1 MPGWP
6 GGRGPMPG
14 SSVPSTRLRSPR
26 RLWRQ
31 WSGETR
37 RRSHENQGDVLP
49 VWPGVPR
56 RASRREPRA
65 LPVVRQSLQQGLHR
79 RARQRASGGGGSRRG
94 VPGGSRADRRHGASH
109 GARRGKRSGAAARRT
124 PCRSAA
130 TSPGLDLSR
139 IRVGTSSWT
148 DKTLLASGWY
158 PDDAKKPEARL
169 RHYASQFDV
178 VEVDSTYYSLP
189 RERNAVLWIERTPKD
204 FVFNVKAFSL
214 MTQHP
219 TSVRGL
225 PRDVRGLLPGD
236 APQRLYPKDI
246 PSKVADL
253 TWEMFRSA
261 LMPLHSAG
269 KLGVV
274 MFQFPQWFMPN
285 RESRE
290 YVLACRERLA
300 DYDIAV
306 EFRQATWFAD
316 EDATRRTLDFL
327 GGEEIPFVCVDMPQG
342 FASSIPPLAEATSKR
357 LALMRFHGRR
367 SEV

>member
-1 MPGWP
+1 
-6 GGRGPMPG
+6 
-14 SSVPSTRLRSPR
+14 
-26 RLWRQ
+26 
-31 WSGETR
+31 
-37 RRSHENQGDVLP
+37 
-49 VWPGVPR
+49 
-56 RASRREPRA
+56 
-65 LPVVRQSLQQGLHR
+65 
-79 RARQRASGGGGSRRG
+79 
-94 VPGGSRADRRHGASH
+94 
-109 GARRGKRSGAAARRT
+109 
-124 PCRSAA
+124 
-130 TSPGLDLSR
+130 LSR

-158 PDDAKKPEARL
+158 PDDAKTPEARL

-189 RERNAVLWIERTPKD
+189 SERNAVLWIERTPKD

-290 YVLACRERLA
+290 YILACRERLA

-367 SEV
+367 TEVWGKRGVPVIEKFKYEYSKKELAEWTPRIEVLREQAKETHVLFNNCYRDYAPKNARQFADLISE

>member
-1 MPGWP
+1 M
-6 GGRGPMPG
+6 
-14 SSVPSTRLRSPR
+14 
-26 RLWRQ
+26 
-31 WSGETR
+31 
-37 RRSHENQGDVLP
+37 
-49 VWPGVPR
+49 
-56 RASRREPRA
+56 
-65 LPVVRQSLQQGLHR
+65 
-79 RARQRASGGGGSRRG
+79 
-94 VPGGSRADRRHGASH
+94 
-109 GARRGKRSGAAARRT
+109 
-124 PCRSAA
+124 
-130 TSPGLDLSR
+130 SR

-158 PDDAKKPEARL
+158 PDDAKTPEARL

-189 RERNAVLWIERTPKD
+189 SERNAVLWIERTPKD

-225 PRDVRGLLPGD
+225 PKDVRGLLPDD

-290 YVLACRERLA
+290 YILACRERLA

-367 SEV
+367 SEVWGKRGVPVIEKFKYEYSKKELAEWTPRIEVLREQAKETHVLFNNCYRDYAPKNARQFADLISE

>member
-1 MPGWP
+1 M
-6 GGRGPMPG
+6 
-14 SSVPSTRLRSPR
+14 
-26 RLWRQ
+26 
-31 WSGETR
+31 
-37 RRSHENQGDVLP
+37 
-49 VWPGVPR
+49 
-56 RASRREPRA
+56 
-65 LPVVRQSLQQGLHR
+65 
-79 RARQRASGGGGSRRG
+79 
-94 VPGGSRADRRHGASH
+94 
-109 GARRGKRSGAAARRT
+109 
-124 PCRSAA
+124 
-130 TSPGLDLSR
+130 SR

-158 PDDAKKPEARL
+158 PDDAKTPEARL

-189 RERNAVLWIERTPKD
+189 SERNAVLWIERTPKD

-290 YVLACRERLA
+290 YILACRERLA

-367 SEV
+367 SEVWGKRGVPVIEKFKYEYSKKELAEWTPRIEVLREQAKETHVLFNNCYRDYAPKNARQFADLISE

>member
-1 MPGWP
+1 
-6 GGRGPMPG
+6 
-14 SSVPSTRLRSPR
+14 
-26 RLWRQ
+26 
-31 WSGETR
+31 
-37 RRSHENQGDVLP
+37 
-49 VWPGVPR
+49 
-56 RASRREPRA
+56 
-65 LPVVRQSLQQGLHR
+65 
-79 RARQRASGGGGSRRG
+79 
-94 VPGGSRADRRHGASH
+94 
-109 GARRGKRSGAAARRT
+109 
-124 PCRSAA
+124 
-130 TSPGLDLSR
+130 LSR

-158 PDDAKKPEARL
+158 PDDAKTPEARL

-189 RERNAVLWIERTPKD
+189 SERNAVLWIERTPKD

-225 PRDVRGLLPGD
+225 PKDVRGLLPDD

-290 YVLACRERLA
+290 YILACRERLA

-367 SEV
+367 TEVWGKRGVPVIEKFKYEYSKKELAEWTPRIEVLREQAKETHVLFNNCYRDYAPKNARQFADLISE

>member
-1 MPGWP
+1 M
-6 GGRGPMPG
+6 
-14 SSVPSTRLRSPR
+14 
-26 RLWRQ
+26 
-31 WSGETR
+31 
-37 RRSHENQGDVLP
+37 
-49 VWPGVPR
+49 
-56 RASRREPRA
+56 
-65 LPVVRQSLQQGLHR
+65 
-79 RARQRASGGGGSRRG
+79 
-94 VPGGSRADRRHGASH
+94 
-109 GARRGKRSGAAARRT
+109 
-124 PCRSAA
+124 
-130 TSPGLDLSR
+130 SR

-148 DKTLLASGWY
+148 DKTLLESGWY
-158 PDDAKKPEARL
+158 PEDAKTPEARL

-189 RERNAVLWIERTPKD
+189 SERNAVLWIERTPKD
-204 FVFNVKAFSL
+204 FVFNIKAFSV
-214 MTQHP
+214 MTRHP

-225 PRDVRGLLPGD
+225 PKDARSLLPED

-246 PSKVADL
+246 SLDVADL

-285 RESRE
+285 RESKE
-290 YVLACRERLA
+290 YILSCKERLP

-306 EFRQATWFAD
+306 EFRQGTWFAD

-327 GGEEIPFVCVDMPQG
+327 RGEEIPFVCVDMPQG
-342 FASSIPPLAEATSKR
+342 FASSIPPLAEATSDR

-367 SEV
+367 SEVWGKRGVPVIERFKYDYSKKELEEWVPRIETLGEKARETHVLFNNCYRDYATKNARQFADLVPE

>member
-1 MPGWP
+1 M
-6 GGRGPMPG
+6 
-14 SSVPSTRLRSPR
+14 
-26 RLWRQ
+26 
-31 WSGETR
+31 
-37 RRSHENQGDVLP
+37 
-49 VWPGVPR
+49 
-56 RASRREPRA
+56 SR
-65 LPVVRQSLQQGLHR
+65 V
-79 RARQRASGGGGSRRG
+79 
-94 VPGGSRADRRHGASH
+94 
-109 GARRGKRSGAAARRT
+109 
-124 PCRSAA
+124 
-130 TSPGLDLSR
+130 
-139 IRVGTSSWT
+139 RVGTSSWT
-148 DKTLLASGWY
+148 DKTLLESGWY
-158 PDDAKKPEARL
+158 PEDAKTPEARL

-189 RERNAVLWIERTPKD
+189 SERNSVLWIERTPKD
-204 FVFNVKAFSL
+204 FVFNIKAFSV
-214 MTQHP
+214 MTRHP

-225 PRDVRGLLPGD
+225 PKDARVLLPED

-246 PSKVADL
+246 SPEVADL

-285 RESRE
+285 RESKE
-290 YVLACRERLA
+290 YILSCRERLP

-327 GGEEIPFVCVDMPQG
+327 RGEEIPFVCVDMPQG

-367 SEV
+367 SEVWGKRGVPVIEKFKYDYSKKELAEWTPRIGALEEQAKETHVLFNNCYRDYATKNARQFADLITE

>member
-1 MPGWP
+1 
-6 GGRGPMPG
+6 
-14 SSVPSTRLRSPR
+14 
-26 RLWRQ
+26 
-31 WSGETR
+31 
-37 RRSHENQGDVLP
+37 
-49 VWPGVPR
+49 
-56 RASRREPRA
+56 
-65 LPVVRQSLQQGLHR
+65 
-79 RARQRASGGGGSRRG
+79 
-94 VPGGSRADRRHGASH
+94 
-109 GARRGKRSGAAARRT
+109 
-124 PCRSAA
+124 
-130 TSPGLDLSR
+130 LSR

-148 DKTLLASGWY
+148 DKTLLESGWY
-158 PDDAKKPEARL
+158 PEDAKTPEARL

-189 RERNAVLWIERTPKD
+189 SERNAVLWIERTPKD
-204 FVFNVKAFSL
+204 FVFNIKAFSV
-214 MTQHP
+214 MTRHP

-225 PRDVRGLLPGD
+225 PKDARSLLPED

-246 PSKVADL
+246 SLDVADL

-285 RESRE
+285 RESKE
-290 YVLACRERLA
+290 YILSCKERLP

-306 EFRQATWFAD
+306 EFRQGTWFAD

-327 GGEEIPFVCVDMPQG
+327 RGEEIPFVCVDMPQG
-342 FASSIPPLAEATSKR
+342 FASSIPPLAEATSDR

-367 SEV
+367 SEVWGKRGVPVIERFKYDYSKKQLEEWVPRIETLGEKARETHVLFNNCYRDYATKNARQFADLVPE

>member
-1 MPGWP
+1 
-6 GGRGPMPG
+6 
-14 SSVPSTRLRSPR
+14 
-26 RLWRQ
+26 
-31 WSGETR
+31 
-37 RRSHENQGDVLP
+37 
-49 VWPGVPR
+49 
-56 RASRREPRA
+56 
-65 LPVVRQSLQQGLHR
+65 
-79 RARQRASGGGGSRRG
+79 
-94 VPGGSRADRRHGASH
+94 
-109 GARRGKRSGAAARRT
+109 
-124 PCRSAA
+124 
-130 TSPGLDLSR
+130 LSR

-158 PDDAKKPEARL
+158 PDDAKTPEARL

-189 RERNAVLWIERTPKD
+189 SERNAVLWIERTPKD

-225 PRDVRGLLPGD
+225 PKDVHGLLPGD

-290 YVLACRERLA
+290 YILACRERLA

-367 SEV
+367 SEVWGKRGVPVIEKFKYDYSKKELAEWTPRIEVLGEQAKETHVLFNNCYRDYAPKNARQFADLISE